1 MTDQI
6 GKVKTT
12 GTRKWEERKS
22 SSPETVEKPA
32 KLVKS
37 IDNQAMAALPSEA
50 ETMVRES
57 SNTSLEDIKGI
68 LDNIQDTIARILH
81 ENGQLRD
88 ELKELKASLKSKD
101 REVQNLQESL
111 SKTCERNKALEL
123 ELKAAKVKIDKQDGE
138 IYNLWDNLDNLEQY
152 TRKNSLEIHGVPKE
166 AYSSTEEAVLAI
178 ANALDVDISSN
189 DIEISHHLKRKNSN
203 TAIIVKFANHKD
215 KTKLYKARTKLKTVK
230 TSSIFPRCTVT
241 IPEFKD
247 RIFINENLTG
257 HRRYVMGQANKM
269 RRNGLLLS
277 CWSLDGKIFV
287 KTSPEG
293 APTRIF
299 SDDDL
304 KKL

>member
-22 SSPETVEKPA
+22 GSPETVEKPA

-37 IDNQAMAALPSEA
+37 IDNQAMAALSSEV

-111 SKTCERNKALEL
+111 SKTCERNK
-123 ELKAAKVKIDKQDGE
+123 
-138 IYNLWDNLDNLEQY
+138 
-152 TRKNSLEIHGVPKE
+152 
-166 AYSSTEEAVLAI
+166 
-178 ANALDVDISSN
+178 
-189 DIEISHHLKRKNSN
+189 
-203 TAIIVKFANHKD
+203 
-215 KTKLYKARTKLKTVK
+215 
-230 TSSIFPRCTVT
+230 
-241 IPEFKD
+241 
-247 RIFINENLTG
+247 
-257 HRRYVMGQANKM
+257 
-269 RRNGLLLS
+269 
-277 CWSLDGKIFV
+277 
-287 KTSPEG
+287 
-293 APTRIF
+293 
-299 SDDDL
+299 
-304 KKL
+304 